1 MVEELTTL
9 DTTSVEAKLLHEL
22 LTDLP
27 MAEKTILAI
36 SMTCDNQT
44 VVVKVNSSTY
54 NMKVQGC

>member
-9 DTTSVEAKLLHEL
+9 DTASVEAKLLHEL

-36 SMTCDNQT
+36 SMTCDSQ
-44 VVVKVNSSTY
+44 SE
-54 NMKVQGC
+54 